1 MSPFVI
7 SGAVSLL
14 QSGYLVAPFTCT
26 SSFSNLALRKWDL
39 RTTVDAAFSVSAS
52 AAAAALAVDTVT
64 QLLLRLLL
72 HFCFGCRFAEL
83 CSSKWHSYSTSSGDQ
98 LSGCD

>member
-1 MSPFVI
+1 M
-7 SGAVSLL
+7 
-14 QSGYLVAPFTCT
+14 APFTCT

-39 RTTVDAAFSVSAS
+39 RTTAAAASSVSAS

-72 HFCFGCRFAEL
+72 HFCFVCRFAEL